1 MKKMN
6 RTVVFV
12 AALIL
17 TTSLSAQRQWTLQEC
32 LDYAKQNNIS
42 LRKARLSKQQAEE
55 DVKGARAA
63 LLPQLSASANQSVGY
78 KPWQQN
84 GAITVTNSQLNT
96 KVEKSYYS
104 GSYGLNANWTVWNGN
119 RNRNTVKQNIIA
131 DEQAALDIE
140 TTANSI
146 QEQIAQYYV
155 QILYLKEAVKVS
167 RQSLETSRKNEERGQ
182 QMLEVGK
189 MSKADV
195 AQLSAQR
202 ASDEY
207 SIVEAQT
214 NIARNKLLLKQLLEL
229 GGDAS
234 FDIADADAYA
244 DADALARI
252 PALQHVYEQALAQR
266 PEIKRS
272 ELAVKSSD
280 LSIAMQRAAILP
292 NVGLTAGIGTGTS
305 SRADNAWGEQMKTN
319 LDASLGLTVS
329 IPIFDQRQARTA
341 TRKARLQREQ
351 ALLDML
357 DRQKELYQTIENYWL
372 DAETN
377 QQKLRSAIATEQSEQ
392 TSFDLLQ
399 EQFRLGLKNIMELM
413 TGKDRLLAAQQ
424 NRLQSKYQALLAMQM
439 LRFYSGE

>member
-244 DADALARI
+244 DADALAPI

-399 EQFRLGLKNIMELM
+399 EQFRLGLKNIVELM